1 MGSVVLK
8 QNPDGSGGLQG
19 SDRGDGEFIPIN
31 IEYNASSVD
40 KVCWVAT
47 RAYVVKAIR
56 GRPTVAGTDAGAV
69 TAVIKK
75 AASGTAITAGTAL
88 HASTFNLKGT
98 ADTVQT
104 LTLSTTASDLEIPA
118 GTAIGI
124 DFTGVLTTATGVVT
138 VMLAPA

>member
-1 MGSVVLK
+1 MANVAIK
-8 QNPDGSGGLQG
+8 QNADGSMGLQG
-19 SDRGDGEFIPIN
+19 TDRDDGGFLSVD

-40 KVCWVAT
+40 KVSFVAS

-69 TAVIKK
+69 TAVLKK

-88 HASTFNLKGT
+88 HSSTYNLKGT
-98 ADTVQT
+98 ADTVQS
-104 LTLSTTASDLEIPA
+104 LTLSTTGSELEIPA

-124 DFTGVLTTATGVVT
+124 DFTGVLTSATGVVS
-138 VMLAPA
+138 VVLAPA